1 MVRLTRSIDFD
12 PGALPREVVD
22 DVEQPKRL
30 TLLELVRHEVHRP
43 SLVGSRGPGNLFA
56 RRRRHLLASPPANS
70 QAFFAVEPIHALAV
84 HREAF
89 LAQCPVQ
96 EAIAPARPPRGPRMQ
111 PQTQILVLAS
121 LARIP
126 AGRPVQADQPARL
139 ALELRGAKR
148 TVFAPPG
155 IDTSLFC
162 PPEPDRPRQSLL
174 SVGRLGDPRKGFRKL
189 FRAYAAL
196 RKQRPDSPR
205 LVVAGTGALPA
216 AEQEFLRTNELAEWV
231 DVRRDVTKQELVRL
245 YQQASLFVLAS
256 DEEGFGFVLIEA
268 MACATPVV
276 STASGGPNLIVDDG
290 VTGLLVPVGEPTAL
304 VAGMKQCLDD
314 PALARRLG
322 EAGRTRA
329 VEVYSQEAAAER
341 IFVEYDRLLCGA

>member
-1 MVRLTRSIDFD
+1 
-12 PGALPREVVD
+12 
-22 DVEQPKRL
+22 
-30 TLLELVRHEVHRP
+30 
-43 SLVGSRGPGNLFA
+43 
-56 RRRRHLLASPPANS
+56 
-70 QAFFAVEPIHALAV
+70 
-84 HREAF
+84 
-89 LAQCPVQ
+89 
-96 EAIAPARPPRGPRMQ
+96 MQ